1 MTHKYCVRDFVVG
14 LCLKLLN
21 STVVIGLYYGFLTT
35 ASIGPS
41 YLFLIRARVMEKGSQ
56 TEIAATTGFITGRLM
71 MFISIYYGPL
81 HLALNRPHTLTFLT
95 LPYLLFNYV
104 HKNDKHYYSLDG
116 GWELYP
122 DSNLDSGYKNPNS
135 IRNFRTCKVF
145 FNNLFFQLL
154 NPLLLPSSILIR
166 LMHIYLFRSNN
177 KLLFLTSSFVGW
189 LIGHIFLMKCFG
201 LVLVWLKKKNSIK
214 SKITMRFDKYILL
227 QLRNYMGQIFV
238 VFAFAIFL
246 HYLGR
251 VPLPYFFFTEEMID
265 YDERDL
271 YEIQAAIDAETK
283 ETNEE
288 DITIYLSE
296 NEKTSNNMNIQ
307 KKKKIVPFERSLVTT
322 LFDFQRWT
330 RPLRYIENDHFETVV
345 RDENSQFFFQTCE
358 SDGKKRISFTYPPHL
373 SSFQKI
379 MEKKMDLFKRD
390 KTSYNDNELYNS
402 WRSIN
407 KEKKNQLSN
416 ELFKRAKIL
425 DKKGKNFNPVDV
437 FENRIRLSDD
447 RRKKKCLPKI
457 YDPFLNGRARGES
470 QKSVPPFIGNKTD
483 TTKSILINKIH
494 GLLLCIDSNSAELE
508 QKIDKFDRK
517 LLFTEMGFFFN
528 LISKFSEKSVSSLN
542 FDELSL
548 FPEHEQVKIYSEEK
562 KRKRNFLFDA
572 IRTNHKNNTF
582 FNRKLCSEINE
593 ISKEVPRW
601 SYHLI
606 DDLEVVMNQTSR
618 DPHIRNEYA
627 ERVVIM
633 NTQTQAMGMGI
644 AGKRNKDEPVET
656 VYEIALPAFTR
667 EPDFNRELI
676 TGSVRPQRRKIAI
689 LKLWQG
695 YGHIHSPLFLEIID
709 QYPFGEIFND
719 IYQHWKEYFRKPD
732 TDNSE
737 FLRYMKAQKEK
748 EKEEAKDRAEARRIK
763 VEEDWETILY
773 GLIIRSFVLLFQS
786 MFRKYILLPALIITK
801 NIIRMLLFQNPE
813 WSEDFRDWRREIH
826 LKCNYPGMPTPNN
839 TLPLDWISYGIQI
852 KILFPFV
859 LKAWHNKPK
868 VPSTEKKKRS
878 IEKRYTEKRYQNSWY
893 LTAYGTMV
901 EALFDHHVPN
911 PFSFL
916 GPILKQITKQLK
928 KDLKNRFRK
937 FYNEREKERKKED
950 RILLEELKEIENKN
964 GRLKKEEL
972 IEIQKNLPISKSN
985 PMIEESTEK
994 RIKDLNV
1001 KTKTILKEIE
1011 KMTEEKKDG
1020 VITDAK
1026 RLVKNSLKIV
1036 QRRNVRLIRKS
1047 YCFFKIFMERLYIH
1061 ILTTNYVED
1070 FLTSSIVQRYLNF
1083 IKLTRFNFI
1092 KLTRY
1097 LFELTKKIVN
1107 KSIYNKKKNE
1117 DKTKRS
1123 ITRFMSVI
1131 DKPWNITDMNS
1142 QNSCDVSSF
1151 DVSSLSQAYV
1161 LFKLS
1166 QLQVSNGY
1174 GYKYQLRS
1182 IFESLRHKN
1191 RPDSIM
1197 NQWTNWLKVHYKY
1210 ALPQSAWS
1218 KLVPQKWRNRI
1229 HEHRVAQNNDL
1240 LEYDSSKKTL
1250 FIFSKKQNVELLKKK
1265 KKIKK
1270 QYGYDLFSYQYLNYA
1285 DKKKSYIYGDKLPS
1299 YNYNI
1304 PKNIKELFDIM
1315 GNSFIQNYIGEDGI
1329 LDEKKKPR
1337 KYFHW
1342 MGMTGKRRT
1351 GRRRNGKR
1359 RMGMNRK
1366 RRMGMNPKRKKNS
1379 ITNEKL
1385 LTPTFGFFSKISAYK
1400 KNPWIKPIKFFFAS
1414 QQYKELYNSEYN
1426 PVYYKRKRYR
1436 VSFRYRKYLVG
1447 ERNFLLDRYLV
1458 SHIDCKDMEHYES
1471 ELAKNMNLIAVMNQ
1485 IKQVKKVMISSIK
1498 KDELD
1503 LESLIRTVI
1512 KDKNYGEFRDTKEMR
1527 ENLIFSMEPNR
1538 FSIKK
1543 NYEQLFIYQ
1552 TISIS
1557 LKHKR
1562 KISKRNKDKNY
1573 YDLLIPE
1580 NLLSTRRRRE
1590 LRILICLNPN
1600 PRNRKTMDRNTI
1612 NEKEIKNSSEVLTKN
1627 KDLDSDTKKL
1637 MNLKF
1642 FLWPNYRFEDLACMN
1657 RYWFDTHNGS
1667 RFSILRIRMYPRLKI

>member
-1 MTHKYCVRDFVVG
+1 MTYNFCVRDFVVG
-14 LCLKLLN
+14 FCLKILN

-41 YLFLIRARVMEKGSQ
+41 YLFLIRARVMEKGSE

-104 HKNDKHYYSLDG
+104 HKNDKHYYSG
-116 GWELYP
+116 GWEWE
-122 DSNLDSGYKNPNS
+122 SNLDSGYKNPNS

-189 LIGHIFLMKCFG
+189 LIGHIFLMKCIG
-201 LVLVWLKKKNSIK
+201 SVLVWLKKKNSIK

-238 VFAFAIFL
+238 VLAFAIFV

-251 VPLPYFFFTEEMID
+251 VPLPYFFFSDEMID

-271 YEIQAAIDAETK
+271 DEIQAAIDAETK

-307 KKKKIVPFERSLVTT
+307 KKKKIVPFERSLVAT
-322 LFDFQRWT
+322 LFDYQRWT
-330 RPLRYIENDHFETVV
+330 RPLRYIENEHFDKVV

-402 WRSIN
+402 WSSIN

-416 ELFKRAKIL
+416 ELFQRAKIL
-425 DKKGKNFNPVDV
+425 DKKGKKFNPVDV

-470 QKSVPPFIGNKTD
+470 QKSVPPFIRNKTD

-494 GLLLCIDSNSAELE
+494 GLLLFCIDSNSAELE

-528 LISKFSEKSVSSLN
+528 LISKFSKKSVSSLN
-542 FDELSL
+542 FDELYL

-572 IRTNHKNNTF
+572 IRTNPKNNTF

-601 SYHLI
+601 SYQLI
-606 DDLEVVMNQTSR
+606 DDLEVVLKQVYR

-633 NTQTQAMGMGI
+633 NTQTGALGMGI
-644 AGKRNKDEPVET
+644 AGNNNKDEPVDLSNE
-656 VYEIALPAFTR
+656 VVLPAFTR

-676 TGSVRPQRRKIAI
+676 TGSVRAQRRKTAI

-695 YGHIHSPLFLEIID
+695 YGQIHSPLFLEIID
-709 QYPFGEIFND
+709 KYPFGEIFND
-719 IYQHWKEYFRKPD
+719 ISQYWNEYLRKPG

-737 FLRYMKAQKEK
+737 FLQYQKAQKEK
-748 EKEEAKDRAEARRIK
+748 DKEYAKDAEEDRRRR
-763 VEEDWETILY
+763 VEEDWETLLY
-773 GLIIRSFVLLFQS
+773 GLQIRSFVLLFQS

-826 LKCNYPGMPTPNN
+826 LKCNYPGMPTPDN

-852 KILFPFV
+852 RILFPFV
-859 LKAWHNKPK
+859 LKPWHNKPK
-868 VPSTEKKKRS
+868 VRSTEKKKRS
-878 IEKRYTEKRYQNSWY
+878 TEKRSTEKRSQSVWF

-901 EALFDHHVPN
+901 ESPFENHVPN

-916 GPILKQITKQLK
+916 GPILKKITKQLK

-972 IEIQKNLPISKSN
+972 SEIQKNLPISKSN
-985 PMIEESTEK
+985 PMIEESPEK

-1026 RLVKNSLKIV
+1026 RLELLKNSLKIV

-1083 IKLTRFNFI
+1083 IKLTR
-1092 KLTRY
+1092 Y

-1117 DKTKRS
+1117 QSVDKTNQTIIRLIS
-1123 ITRFMSVI
+1123 II

-1142 QNSCDVSSF
+1142 QNSCDVSS
-1151 DVSSLSQAYV
+1151 LSQAYV
-1161 LFKLS
+1161 LVKLS
-1166 QLQVSNGY
+1166 QLQVSNGSK
-1174 GYKYQLRS
+1174 YKLRS

-1197 NQWTNWLKVHYKY
+1197 NQWTNWLKVHYQQY

-1218 KLVPQKWRNRI
+1218 RLVPQKWRNRI

-1265 KKIKK
+1265 KKKKK

-1285 DKKKSYIYGDKLPS
+1285 GKKKSYIYGDKSPS
-1299 YNYNI
+1299 YNI

-1315 GNSFIQNYIGEDGI
+1315 GDSFIQNYIGEDGI

-1366 RRMGMNPKRKKNS
+1366 RKKNSITNEKLLTPKRKKNS

-1400 KNPWIKPIKFFFAS
+1400 KNPWILPIKFFFAS
-1414 QQYKELYNSEYN
+1414 QQYQELYNSEYKHN
-1426 PVYYKRKRYR
+1426 SRKLYYLNRYR
-1436 VSFRYRKYLVG
+1436 NNLIG
-1447 ERNFLLDRYLV
+1447 ERNFLLDKYLV
-1458 SHIDCKDMEHYES
+1458 FHMDCKADHYES
-1471 ELAKNMNLIAVMNQ
+1471 ELAMNMNLIAIMNQ
-1485 IKQVKKVMISSIK
+1485 IKQLNKFLISSIK
-1498 KDELD
+1498 KDEVD
-1503 LESLIRTVI
+1503 LVNLARIVI
-1512 KDKNYGEFRDTKEMR
+1512 KDTCYAEYRDTKEMQD
-1527 ENLIFSMEPNR
+1527 NLIFSIEPYR
-1538 FSIKK
+1538 ISIKK

-1562 KISKRNKDKNY
+1562 KISKRNKDKNH

-1590 LRILICLNPN
+1590 LRILICLN

>member
-1 MTHKYCVRDFVVG
+1 MTYNFCVRDFVVG
-14 LCLKLLN
+14 FCLKLLN
-21 STVVIGLYYGFLTT
+21 STVVIGLYYGVLTT

-41 YLFLIRARVMEKGSQ
+41 YLFLIRARVMEKGSE

-104 HKNDKHYYSLDG
+104 HKNDKHYYSG
-116 GWELYP
+116 GWEWE
-122 DSNLDSGYKNPNS
+122 SNLDSGYKNPNS

-189 LIGHIFLMKCFG
+189 LIGHIFLMKCIG

-238 VFAFAIFL
+238 VLAFAIFV

-251 VPLPYFFFTEEMID
+251 VPLPYFFFSEEMID

-271 YEIQAAIDAETK
+271 DEIQAAIDAETK

-288 DITIYLSE
+288 DITVYLSE

-322 LFDFQRWT
+322 LFDYQRWT
-330 RPLRYIENDHFETVV
+330 RPLRYIENDYFDKVV

-402 WRSIN
+402 WISIN

-416 ELFKRAKIL
+416 ELFQRAKIL
-425 DKKGKNFNPVDV
+425 DKKGKKFNPVDV

-470 QKSVPPFIGNKTD
+470 QKSVPPFIRNKTD

-528 LISKFSEKSVSSLN
+528 LISKFSKKSVSSLN
-542 FDELSL
+542 FDELYL
-548 FPEHEQVKIYSEEK
+548 LPEHEQVKIYSEEK

-572 IRTNHKNNTF
+572 IRTNPKNNTF

-606 DDLEVVMNQTSR
+606 DDLEVVMNQATR
-618 DPHIRNEYA
+618 DPHIRCEYA

-644 AGKRNKDEPVET
+644 AGNNNKNEPVEPAHEL
-656 VYEIALPAFTR
+656 VLPAFTR

-709 QYPFGEIFND
+709 QYPFGDIFND
-719 IYQHWKEYFRKPD
+719 ISQYWKEYFRKPG

-737 FLRYMKAQKEK
+737 FLRYQKALKEK
-748 EKEEAKDRAEARRIK
+748 EKEDAKDRDEDRRIR
-763 VEEDWETILY
+763 VEQDWETILY

-801 NIIRMLLFQNPE
+801 NIIRILLFQNPE

-859 LKAWHNKPK
+859 LKPWHNKPK
-868 VPSTEKKKRS
+868 VRSTEKKKRS
-878 IEKRYTEKRYQNSWY
+878 TEKRYTEKRSQNSWF

-901 EALFDHHVPN
+901 ERPFENHVPN

-937 FYNEREKERKKED
+937 FYNEREKKRKKED

-964 GRLKKEEL
+964 GKLKKEEL
-972 IEIQKNLPISKSN
+972 IEIIKNLPISKSN
-985 PMIEESTEK
+985 PMIEESPEK

-1026 RLVKNSLKIV
+1026 RLELLKNSLKIV

-1047 YCFFKIFMERLYIH
+1047 YCFLKIFMERLYIH

-1070 FLTSSIVQRYLNF
+1070 FLTSSIVQRYLSS
-1083 IKLTRFNFI
+1083 IVQRYLNFI

-1107 KSIYNKKKNE
+1107 ESIYNKKKNE
-1117 DKTKRS
+1117 QSVDKTNKS
-1123 ITRFMSVI
+1123 IIPFMSII

-1142 QNSCDVSSF
+1142 QNSCDVSS
-1151 DVSSLSQAYV
+1151 LSQAYV

-1166 QLQVSNGY
+1166 QLQVSH
-1174 GYKYQLRS
+1174 GYKYKLRS

-1197 NQWTNWLKVHYKY
+1197 NQWTNWLKVSNIQY

-1218 KLVPQKWRNRI
+1218 RLVPQKWRNRI

-1285 DKKKSYIYGDKLPS
+1285 DKKKSYIYGDKPPS
-1299 YNYNI
+1299 YNI

-1315 GNSFIQNYIGEDGI
+1315 GDSFIQNYIGEDGI
-1329 LDEKKKPR
+1329 LDEKKRPR

-1342 MGMTGKRRT
+1342 MGMAGKRRT

-1359 RMGMNRK
+1359 RMGMNR
-1366 RRMGMNPKRKKNS
+1366 KRKKNS

-1400 KNPWIKPIKFFFAS
+1400 KNPWILPIKFFFAS
-1414 QQYKELYNSEYN
+1414 QQYQELYNSEY
-1426 PVYYKRKRYR
+1426 KHHSRKRYL
-1436 VSFRYRKYLVG
+1436 FNLKYRTNLIG

-1458 SHIDCKDMEHYES
+1458 SHIDCNDMEHYES
-1471 ELAKNMNLIAVMNQ
+1471 ALAMNMNLIPVMNQ
-1485 IKQVKKVMISSIK
+1485 IKQLKQLKKFLISSIK

-1503 LESLIRTVI
+1503 LESLIRSVI
-1512 KDKNYGEFRDTKEMR
+1512 KGPSYGYCRDTKEMR
-1527 ENLIFSMEPNR
+1527 EKLIFSIEPNR

-1562 KISKRNKDKNY
+1562 KISKRNKDKNH

-1590 LRILICLNPN
+1590 LRILICLN

-1612 NEKEIKNSSEVLTKN
+1612 NEKEIKNSSEVLTKT